1 MRNEE
6 TIKKI
11 AEEFFERAT
20 FAVDVSVKNTEDANY
35 LIKAKTDDPKMLIG
49 QNGQV
54 LAEIQKLLRAL
65 VKKDMPEGTY
75 IELDINDYK
84 EKKSEY
90 LRETAKETADEVSL
104 TGKEKSL
111 SPMSSYERRIIHM
124 ELSARTDVVT
134 ESRGEDP
141 DRRIVVKP
149 A

>member
-1 MRNEE
+1 M
-6 TIKKI
+6 
-11 AEEFFERAT
+11 
-20 FAVDVSVKNTEDANY
+20 
-35 LIKAKTDDPKMLIG
+35 
-49 QNGQV
+49 
-54 LAEIQKLLRAL
+54 AEIQKLLRAL